1 MGIIKP
7 MTHHIHRDQKKS
19 KFVFILI
26 LEAPFLR
33 GFYFAKMSFEARKP
47 YLKENLGEV
56 EGYTS

>member
-7 MTHHIHRDQKKS
+7 MPHHIHRDQKKS
-19 KFVFILI
+19 KIVLILF

-33 GFYFAKMSFEARKP
+33 GFYFAKMDINTRKP

-56 EGYTS
+56 ESCTS